1 MTDNQYIY
9 AVARIRSKELSLLS
23 KQDFEQLLSCKDYKE
38 CMNLLFEKGWGSK
51 EQEDSADIISYEHK
65 KTWDLI
71 QDLVEDMSVF
81 DVFLYEND
89 FHNLKAAI
97 KQAYQKVVV
106 PNIFI
111 SHGTVLPSLIR
122 EAIVQ
127 HDFSILPERM
137 RECGKEAY
145 EALLHTG
152 DGQLCDM
159 IVDKGALDAIYK
171 AGKSS
176 NNELL
181 SLYAELKVAVANI
194 KIAIRGCNTNKNK
207 EFYIRAM
214 TECETLNIEA
224 LIDAAIQNVDAV
236 MEYLNTTVYNDASA
250 AIKQSL
256 SAFERWCDNML
267 IAKIL
272 PQKYNPFTVSPVAA
286 YILARD
292 NELKTV
298 RIILSGKRNSLSED
312 IIRERIR
319 DSYV

>member
-1 MTDNQYIY
+1 MADNQYTY

-23 KQDFEQLLSCKDYKE
+23 KKDFEQLLLCKDYKE
-38 CMNLLFEKGWGSK
+38 CMNLLFDMGWGSK
-51 EQEDSADIISYEHK
+51 EQEDSSDIISYEHK

-71 QDLVEDMSVF
+71 EELVEDMSVF

-97 KQAYQKVVV
+97 KQAYQKVEV

-111 SHGTVLPSLIR
+111 SHGTVSASLIN
-122 EAIVQ
+122 EAVMQ

-137 RECGKEAY
+137 RDCGKEAY

-159 IVDKGALDAIYK
+159 IIDKGALEAIYK

-176 NNELL
+176 KNELL

-194 KIAIRGCNTNKNK
+194 KIAIRGCNTNKSK
-207 EFYIRAM
+207 EFYLRAM
-214 TECETLNIEA
+214 TECETLNLES
-224 LIDAAIQNVDAV
+224 LIDAALQNVDAV
-236 MEYLNTTVYNDASA
+236 IEYINSTVYADASF
-250 AIKQSL
+250 AIKESL
-256 SAFERWCDNML
+256 SSFERWCDNML
-267 IAKIL
+267 IAKIG
-272 PQKYNPFTVSPVAA
+272 PQKYNPFTVSPLAA

>member
-1 MTDNQYIY
+1 M
-9 AVARIRSKELSLLS
+9 
-23 KQDFEQLLSCKDYKE
+23 
-38 CMNLLFEKGWGSK
+38 
-51 EQEDSADIISYEHK
+51 
-65 KTWDLI
+65 
-71 QDLVEDMSVF
+71 
-81 DVFLYEND
+81 
-89 FHNLKAAI
+89 
-97 KQAYQKVVV
+97 
-106 PNIFI
+106 
-111 SHGTVLPSLIR
+111 
-122 EAIVQ
+122 Q

-207 EFYIRAM
+207 ELQSLYLQPA
-214 TECETLNIEA
+214 A
-224 LIDAAIQNVDAV
+224 LQNMEAV
-236 MEYLNTTVYNDASA
+236 MEYLNTTVYNEASA